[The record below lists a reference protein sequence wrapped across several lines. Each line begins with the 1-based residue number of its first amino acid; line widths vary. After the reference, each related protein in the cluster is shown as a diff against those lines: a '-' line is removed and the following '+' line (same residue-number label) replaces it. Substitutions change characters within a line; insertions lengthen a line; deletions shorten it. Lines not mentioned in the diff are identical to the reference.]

1 MQSACWQRST
11 LHPTPQLSGLQ
22 GAAMRLLAESYTS
35 RDQVAL
41 IPFCG
46 DKADVLLPPSK
57 SISMAKKR
65 LDTLPCGGGS
75 PLAHALSLVSLVR
88 VCDSAGWLH
97 WRHSMN
103 ADCCPVVAAVL
114 GCTHCCL

>member
-1 MQSACWQRST
+1 
-11 LHPTPQLSGLQ
+11 
-22 GAAMRLLAESYTS
+22 MRLLAESYTS

-75 PLAHALSLVSLVR
+75 PLAHALSLVSPLG
-88 VCDSAGWLH
+88 VCDSPGWLH
-97 WRHSMN
+97 WRHSI
-103 ADCCPVVAAVL
+103 
-114 GCTHCCL
+114 